1 MDNYHEQIL
10 NPGPPQSKGQGAELE
25 EEETEETP
33 RQMNNFGNRIREQNE
48 EGPVT
53 SEPSR
58 STPLESPSPCANAFS
73 PFVIVVED
81 DLPNGRLVHEVI
93 NCSGYVL
100 RKLACHVSF

>member
-58 STPLESPSPCANAFS
+58 STPLESPAPARTPSA
-73 PFVIVVED
+73 
-81 DLPNGRLVHEVI
+81 RL
-93 NCSGYVL
+93 
-100 RKLACHVSF
+100 